1 MLYLL
6 SIKLLHNI
14 INQHADIKYPET
26 ILS

>member
-26 ILS
+26 I